1 MKPNRIQISA
11 QIESG
16 LRGSFVML
24 RRASSIEF
32 NVRVHVNIVYYGVEA
47 SSKSRL
53 RWSRALSRAI
63 EVSLGFR
70 SGRDI
75 RPWQKLCSQ
84 PYWAFRRFRF
94 LARGFD
100 ARGEVGGKFSNG
112 WFLKDNWKGLNR
124 FSDWEFNL
132 PRGTGNISRVIDI
145 FCKEKSWSRIFN
157 ISFFSCFVYNPI
169 ISNILW
175 YVK

>member
-1 MKPNRIQISA
+1 MIA
-11 QIESG
+11 
-16 LRGSFVML
+16 
-24 RRASSIEF
+24 
-32 NVRVHVNIVYYGVEA
+32 
-47 SSKSRL
+47 
-53 RWSRALSRAI
+53 RAI
-63 EVSLGFR
+63 ESDRGLARFPAGEGHPAVAETLLVSG
-70 SGRDI
+70 
-75 RPWQKLCSQ
+75 SQ

-112 WFLKDNWKGLNR
+112 WFLKDNRKGLNR

-132 PRGTGNISRVIDI
+132 SRGTGNISRVIDI

>member
-1 MKPNRIQISA
+1 MIA
-11 QIESG
+11 
-16 LRGSFVML
+16 
-24 RRASSIEF
+24 
-32 NVRVHVNIVYYGVEA
+32 
-47 SSKSRL
+47 
-53 RWSRALSRAI
+53 RAI
-63 EVSLGFR
+63 ESDRGLARFPAGEGHPAVAETLLVSG
-70 SGRDI
+70 
-75 RPWQKLCSQ
+75 SQ

-112 WFLKDNWKGLNR
+112 WFLKDNRKGLNR

-145 FCKEKSWSRIFN
+145 FCKEKPWSRIFN